1 MRNFDYFVYIIPR
14 IRLAY
19 LVSFAVSKVKTFSFS
34 LIFPEITFIDNGIV
48 DFINQYLSFKSDDI
62 GEDLSSGIAY
72 LNISLGISYLK
83 EFQVLFF
90 CLLHNF

>member
-19 LVSFAVSKVKTFSFS
+19 LVSFAVKTFSFS
-34 LIFPEITFIDNGIV
+34 LIFSEITFIDNGIV

-62 GEDLSSGIAY
+62 GEDLPSGIAY